1 MLSMTRT
8 EAELKLRQIFGFS
21 RFYDEQWKAISAL
34 LQGRRIL
41 VIERTGFG
49 KSLCYQFPAVLF
61 GGITIVFSP
70 LIALMRDQVTA
81 LRRRG
86 IAARCINCEE
96 TPEDN
101 EKSLQE
107 AIDGKLKILYIAP
120 ERQENEHWLEAV
132 SKIRLSMVVVDEAHT
147 ISQWGH
153 DFRPAFRRIKNLVR
167 NYLPQDMPILAVT
180 ATATEKVQHD
190 IEIQLG
196 NNLEV
201 IRGPLMRTNFRLYV
215 VKTTSE
221 EEKMVWLKHHL
232 QGLPGTGLVYAGTRA
247 QTSLY
252 MKWLQRQGIDA
263 VEYNA
268 GLDAQTRKE
277 IEEGF
282 LSNRWKCIV
291 STNALGMGIDKP
303 DIRFVIHL
311 QIPASPIHYYQEIG
325 RAGRDGKPTDI
336 ILFFNEQ
343 RDENGVMADYRLPRS
358 FIDSARPS
366 ERKYLQFIEAL
377 KEEPLSE
384 KGMMMATNMKQTA
397 VRVIREDLIEQ
408 GIIKEVTMG
417 RQKFYE
423 YRYDAPE
430 LDYSLYSSL
439 NAAKLEDLQQMLD
452 YVETKQP
459 RMEFLCRY
467 LGDHEEMDW
476 TRTCDNTG
484 LPKLTIEVQEADRLD
499 VQDFKENLFPELSF
513 KRIPNMLTGV
523 AASYYGD
530 SNVGRIIHHCKY
542 ENGGDFPDVLVR
554 HTLRAF
560 RYRFKNKKFDIILYV
575 PSTESGDLVRN
586 FAHTIGKILK
596 IPVSDGLVKQ
606 KQTKPQKIFEQH
618 YGKADNVKDAFT
630 CQNQKEIMGKSI
642 LLIDDIY
649 DSGATIKEIGRML
662 AKAGAAETAPLVIAK
677 TVGGDNI

>member
-61 GGITIVFSP
+61 GGTTIVFSP

-201 IRGPLMRTNFRLYV
+201 IRGSLMRTNFRLYV
-215 VKTTSE
+215 IKTTSE

-232 QGLPGTGLVYAGTRA
+232 QGLPGTGLVYAGTRT

-530 SNVGRIIHHCKY
+530 SNVGRNIHHCKY

-554 HTLRAF
+554 QTLRAF

-630 CQNQKEIMGKSI
+630 CKNQKEIMGKSI

>member
-1 MLSMTRT
+1 MR
-8 EAELKLRQIFGFS
+8 EVFGFPH
-21 RFYDEQWKAISAL
+21 FYDEQWKAISAL

-49 KSLCYQFPAVLF
+49 KSLCYQFPAVVLE
-61 GGITIVFSP
+61 GTTIVFSP
-70 LIALMRDQVTA
+70 LIALMRDQVAA
-81 LRRRG
+81 LRKRG

-96 TPEDN
+96 EPEDN

-147 ISQWGH
+147 VSQWGH

-167 NYLPQDMPILAVT
+167 NYLPQNMPVLAVT

-190 IEIQLG
+190 IELQLG

-215 VKTTSE
+215 IKTTSE
-221 EEKMVWLKHHL
+221 DEKMIWLKHHL
-232 QGLPGTGLVYAGTRA
+232 PELPGTGLIYAGTRA

-252 MKWLQRQGIDA
+252 MKWLQCHGIDA

-268 GLDAQTRKE
+268 GLDAPARKE

-303 DIRFVIHL
+303 DIRFVVHL
-311 QIPASPIHYYQEIG
+311 QVPASPIHYYQEIG

-336 ILFFNEQ
+336 ILFFNEK
-343 RDENGVMADYRLPRS
+343 RDEKGVMADYKLPRS
-358 FIDSARPS
+358 FIESARPS
-366 ERKYLQFIEAL
+366 ERKYLQFIESL

-384 KGMMMATNMKQTA
+384 KGMMMTTNMKQTA

-430 LDYSLYSSL
+430 LDYSLYGSL
-439 NAAKLEDLQQMLD
+439 NASKMEDLQKMLD

-459 RMEFLCRY
+459 RMAFLCRY
-467 LGDHEEMDW
+467 LGDHGEADW
-476 TRTCDNTG
+476 TGTCDNTG
-484 LPKLTIEVQEADRLD
+484 LPKRKVEVQEEDRRD
-499 VQDFKENLFPELSF
+499 VRDFKGNLFPELSF
-513 KRIPNMLTGV
+513 KRIPNLIPGV

-530 SNVGRIIHHCKY
+530 SDVGKIIHHCKY
-542 ENGGDFPDVLVR
+542 ENGGDFPEVLIKQA
-554 HTLRAF
+554 LRAF
-560 RYRFKNKKFDIILYV
+560 RHRFKNKKFDLVLHV

-586 FAHTIGKILK
+586 FAYTMGKILK
-596 IPVSDGLVKQ
+596 IPVSDSLVKQ
-606 KQTKPQKIFEQH
+606 RETKPQKIFEQH
-618 YGKADNVKDAFT
+618 YGKADNVKDAFA
-630 CQNQKEIMGKSI
+630 CQDPEEINGKSI
-642 LLIDDIY
+642 LLMDDIC

-662 AKAGAAETAPLVIAK
+662 AKAGAAEIAPLVLAK
-677 TVGGDNI
+677 TVGGDSI